1 MSKTDR
7 INKRIK
13 RIEDRFRTKVSKGIK
28 GTDMD
33 IEMHERRIE
42 KLRGKHREETINQ
55 ERNMPES
62 PLGFTMPHSPLNQND
77 SIAASKAWDNF
88 KSGYMNRSQF
98 TPEYNKKEYNREK
111 NEFYYNTEKKKM
123 RLIPTDDAE
132 KQDQSFKNKLKKWQL
147 PPLDRRSPLNQ
158 NGESVGWGTLGK
170 VKLTPEQIEKTKNTD
185 LGFTKQLTSEQI
197 EKIKNTDP
205 GFYKPEKV
213 YNMTPNVSEK
223 EAAGVREKFDR
234 TYMKRGSHAHADSE
248 FEKATYQLMNEGVIK
263 ETDNKSMPLIEK
275 RMKENKRNK

>member
-1 MSKTDR
+1 MSKTKR

-13 RIEDRFRTKVSKGIK
+13 RIEDRFKTQVSKGIK

-42 KLRGKHREETINQ
+42 KLRGKHREETIKQ

-77 SIAASKAWDNF
+77 SIAASKAWNRR
-88 KSGYMNRSQF
+88 KAEYMDRTHKFVGHPSERPITADENLA
-98 TPEYNKKEYNREK
+98 EWNREK
-111 NEFYYNTEKKKM
+111 NEFYYDTNRKKL

-132 KQDQSFKNKLKKWQL
+132 VQDEDFKSKLKKWQL
-147 PPLDRRSPLNQ
+147 SPLNQ
-158 NGESVGWGTLGK
+158 K
-170 VKLTPEQIEKTKNTD
+170 
-185 LGFTKQLTSEQI
+185 
-197 EKIKNTDP
+197 EKILKQEKGYAGADVFLGEKYP
-205 GFYKPEKV
+205 HKPTEKV

-275 RMKENKRNK
+275 RMEENKRNK

>member
-1 MSKTDR
+1 MSKSQRIEKR
-7 INKRIK
+7 IN
-13 RIEDRFRTKVSKGIK
+13 RIENRFRNKVASGRK

-33 IEMHERRIE
+33 IELHERRIKE
-42 KLRGKHREETINQ
+42 LKNKI
-55 ERNMPES
+55 S

-77 SIAASKAWDNF
+77 SIAAVKAWDKM

-123 RLIPTDDAE
+123 RLIPTDDGE
-132 KQDQSFKNKLKKWQL
+132 VQDEGFKSKLKKWQL
-147 PPLDRRSPLNQ
+147 APLDRRSPLNQ
-158 NGESVGWGTLGK
+158 K
-170 VKLTPEQIEKTKNTD
+170 
-185 LGFTKQLTSEQI
+185 
-197 EKIKNTDP
+197 EKILKQEKGYTGADVFLGEKYP
-205 GFYKPEKV
+205 HKPTEKV

-275 RMKENKRNK
+275 RMEENKRNK

>member
-1 MSKTDR
+1 MNKTGR

-13 RIEDRFRTKVSKGIK
+13 RIEDRFKTKVSKGIK

-42 KLRGKHREETINQ
+42 KLRGKHREETIKQ

-77 SIAASKAWDNF
+77 SIAASKAWNRR
-88 KSGYMNRSQF
+88 KAEYMDRTHKFVGHPSERPITADENLA
-98 TPEYNKKEYNREK
+98 EWNREK
-111 NEFYYNTEKKKM
+111 NEFYYDTNRKKL

-158 NGESVGWGTLGK
+158 N
-170 VKLTPEQIEKTKNTD
+170 
-185 LGFTKQLTSEQI
+185 
-197 EKIKNTDP
+197 
-205 GFYKPEKV
+205 EKV
-213 YNMTPNVSEK
+213 YNMTPHVSEK

-275 RMKENKRNK
+275 RMEENKRNK

>member
-1 MSKTDR
+1 MSKTGR

-33 IEMHERRIE
+33 IEMHERRIK
-42 KLRGKHREETINQ
+42 KLKDKT
-55 ERNMPES
+55 S

-77 SIAASKAWDNF
+77 SIAASKAWKIDTENYRKRKF
-88 KSGYMNRSQF
+88 RGNNPKLGPI
-98 TPEYNKKEYNREK
+98 TPEENERERIGEQSTKYYDTKEQRLK
-111 NEFYYNTEKKKM
+111 
-123 RLIPTDDAE
+123 LIPTDDAE
-132 KQDQSFKNKLKKWQL
+132 RQDQEFKSKLKKWQL

-158 NGESVGWGTLGK
+158 N
-170 VKLTPEQIEKTKNTD
+170 
-185 LGFTKQLTSEQI
+185 
-197 EKIKNTDP
+197 
-205 GFYKPEKV
+205 EKV

-263 ETDNKSMPLIEK
+263 ETDNKSIPLIEK
-275 RMKENKRNK
+275 RMEENKRNK

>member
-1 MSKTDR
+1 MSKTNR

-13 RIEDRFRTKVSKGIK
+13 RIEDRFKTKVSKGIK

-33 IEMHERRIE
+33 IELHERRIK
-42 KLRGKHREETINQ
+42 KLKDKT
-55 ERNMPES
+55 S

-77 SIAASKAWDNF
+77 SIAASKAWKDFKKSYMDTTHKFKGTPYEKPVSSEDNL
-88 KSGYMNRSQF
+88 R
-98 TPEYNKKEYNREK
+98 EYNREK
-111 NEFYYNTEKKKM
+111 HEFYYDTNKKKL
-123 RLIPTDDAE
+123 RLVPTDDAE
-132 KQDQSFKNKLKKWQL
+132 RQDESFKSKLKKWQL

-158 NGESVGWGTLGK
+158 N
-170 VKLTPEQIEKTKNTD
+170 
-185 LGFTKQLTSEQI
+185 
-197 EKIKNTDP
+197 
-205 GFYKPEKV
+205 EKV

-275 RMKENKRNK
+275 RMEENKRNK

>member
-1 MSKTDR
+1 MSKNTR
-7 INKRIK
+7 ISNRIE
-13 RIEDRFRTKVSKGIK
+13 RIEDRFKTKVSKGRK

-42 KLRGKHREETINQ
+42 KLRGKHRKETISQ

-77 SIAASKAWDNF
+77 SIAASKAWQNF
-88 KSGYMNRSQF
+88 KQGYAKVGKVK
-98 TPEYNKKEYNREK
+98 TGEYDREK
-111 NEFYYNTEKKKM
+111 HEFYYDTNKKKL
-123 RLIPTDDAE
+123 RLVPTDDAE
-132 KQDQSFKNKLKKWQL
+132 RQDQNFKNKLKKWQL
-147 PPLDRRSPLNQ
+147 SPLNQ
-158 NGESVGWGTLGK
+158 K
-170 VKLTPEQIEKTKNTD
+170 
-185 LGFTKQLTSEQI
+185 
-197 EKIKNTDP
+197 EKILKQEKGYTGADVFLGEKYP
-205 GFYKPEKV
+205 HKPTEKV

-248 FEKATYQLMNEGVIK
+248 FEKATYQLMNEGTIK